1 MICEVRQSVSN
12 EVSVNIFVNIKV
24 NLYIVCAHTY
34 ANVCGHTKCLKLM
47 SVSLIKTKILILE
60 RSKIVFEIDCGNDCK
75 IILDKF

>member
-12 EVSVNIFVNIKV
+12 EVSINIFVNIKV

-47 SVSLIKTKILILE
+47 SVSLIKTKNIGFRKLSNRFRNRL
-60 RSKIVFEIDCGNDCK
+60 R
-75 IILDKF
+75 